1 MFKSLLTAL
10 RARHTPATLEET
22 PPISPLDRLRELR
35 EMMWDSTRL
44 FSLSETSA
52 ELDEIAKQLN
62 ANGNRD
68 PETRGELAYA
78 SGYIHA
84 RRGEDTQAIAAY
96 RRALAAHEV
105 TPFLPHKPWL
115 SARLGI
121 GISHENLGQWA
132 EAVRAYT
139 DVLPDIAASADYS
152 DDEHGGVMEKRAYC
166 LHELGRYDE
175 ALEQNLALIEFA
187 RGFLPDTSPNLCSVL
202 TNTAQN
208 LHALDRATEAEAY
221 LTRCLDIAKAHDDHD
236 RAVEM
241 HFQLGVPAFETG
253 DMESARA
260 HMTAGR
266 DHALEHGDDWLK
278 ERSAAHLDE
287 LEERLSAQL

>member
-22 PPISPLDRLRELR
+22 PPISPLDRLRQMR
-35 EMMWDSTRL
+35 EMMWDSARF
-44 FSLSETSA
+44 FSLSEASA
-52 ELDEIAKQLN
+52 ELDEIAGALD
-62 ANGNRD
+62 AADNRD
-68 PETRGELAYA
+68 TETRGELAYA
-78 SGYIHA
+78 RGYIHA
-84 RRGEDTQAIAAY
+84 RRGEEAEAIAAY
-96 RRALAAHEV
+96 GRALAAHEI
-105 TPFLPHKPWL
+105 TPFLPDKPWL

-121 GISHENLGQWA
+121 GISYEALGQWS

-152 DDEHGGVMEKRAYC
+152 DDQQGGVMEKRAYC
-166 LHELGRYDE
+166 LHEMGRYEE

-187 RGFLPDTSPNLCSVL
+187 RGFLSDTSPNLCTVL
-202 TNTAQN
+202 INTAQN
-208 LHALDRATEAEAY
+208 LHALGRAPEAETH
-221 LTRCLDIAKAHDDHD
+221 LTRCLEIAQAHDDHD
-236 RAVEM
+236 RVVNTR
-241 HFQLGVPAFETG
+241 FQLGVLAFEAG
-253 DMESARA
+253 DADRARA

-287 LEERLSAQL
+287 LEERLSAHS